1 MTLLW
6 VEPMKLKAV
15 AKRFDLTP
23 MWDAYTGQKLKAKCQ
38 VTAWDSPRRDGL
50 TTVRRTL
57 SMARG
62 AQLPTRGAVVIGGD
76 AWIVARDPSPDT
88 FGYDV
93 VRMGYVAQQAH
104 IGKVGQTA
112 DVLDGTAKEVF
123 LSRVWVKDVKD
134 ITTTSEAQGQ
144 YYVYFTE
151 GEPVKQGQFLFI
163 DGLWH
168 ICRNILTSAA
178 GFMVAECNELEPDC
192 VIDVHLV
199 TQGRY
204 NPITERHE
212 QAAPEVLKGIL
223 LGWRDD
229 YVHELASAA
238 KEQVGDVRIRFRAG
252 DSGSLKMTS
261 RMTHDGDEWQ
271 VVSMTE
277 RNDGSVSVVWRRVK

>member
-1 MTLLW
+1 
-6 VEPMKLKAV
+6 MKLKAV
-15 AKRFDLTP
+15 ARRFDLTP
-23 MWDAYTGQKLKAKCQ
+23 MWDVYTGQKLKAKCQ

-57 SMARG
+57 SMAYG
-62 AQLPTRGAVVIGGD
+62 AQLPARGAVVIGGD

-104 IGKVGQTA
+104 IGKVGRTA

-144 YYVYFTE
+144 YYIYFTE
-151 GEPVKQGQFLFI
+151 GEPVEQGQFLFI

-178 GFMVAECNELEPDC
+178 GFFVAECNELEPDC
-192 VIDVHLV
+192 VIDVPLV

-204 NPITERHE
+204 NPITEQHE
-212 QAAPEVLKGIL
+212 PAAPEVLKGIL

-238 KEQVGDVRIRFRAG
+238 KEQVGDIRIRFRAG
-252 DSGSLKMTS
+252 DSGSLKLTS

-277 RNDGSVSVVWRRVK
+277 RNDGSMSVVWRRVK